1 MKKIGLLFLLF
12 VLTLVCGCQ
21 RSGNQ
26 TADQVI
32 DVIYPFS
39 EDYSISFK
47 NGIELAAQE
56 INDNGGILDEA
67 VTINFVDD
75 GDNTNTAVEVATM
88 VAEKQGFP
96 IVIGHRST
104 DDVLEVEGIYQ
115 RNNKILFAPIIASS
129 KISRAENEGAYLVA
143 PSENEQ
149 AQVMVEKISAQGI
162 SKVVII
168 HTAGNTYGKDFMQKF
183 EEHARKAG
191 LEIVDAVSYLPTA
204 DYFNAYLKKWDA
216 MGAEAIV
223 SACVG
228 SDVTTLFNYL
238 EQTGNTRPIFVTYD
252 IEVQPYEV
260 PISLKSLTQ
269 VISYFDAQATE
280 GSQAEFIKAYQ
291 EMFGKTPDLSAA
303 QGYFALH
310 LAADAVN
317 QAGSLDVSKIK
328 TVLKDS
334 QFESL
339 YGSVTFDSR
348 LVQGIPVIEK
358 RFVNGQLVT
367 MSN

>member
-1 MKKIGLLFLLF
+1 MKKIGLLFLVVTIMLI
-12 VLTLVCGCQ
+12 CGCQ
-21 RSGNQ
+21 KSDNQ
-26 TADQVI
+26 TTDQII

-39 EDYSISFK
+39 EDYSASFK

-56 INDNGGILDEA
+56 INDKGGILGESI
-67 VTINFVDD
+67 TINFVDD

-88 VAEKQGFP
+88 VAEKEGFP

-115 RNNKILFAPIIASS
+115 RNNKLLFAPIIASS
-129 KISRAENEGAYLVA
+129 KISRPENEGAYLVA

-149 AQVMVEKISAQGI
+149 AQVMVEKLVAQGI
-162 SKVVII
+162 TKVAII

-183 EEHARKAG
+183 EEHARNAG

-204 DYFNAYLKKWDA
+204 DYFKTYLKKWDA
-216 MGAEAIV
+216 VGVQAIV

-228 SDVTTLFNYL
+228 SDITKLFNYL
-238 EQTGNTRPIFVTYD
+238 EQTDNTRPIFVTYD

-260 PISLKSLTQ
+260 PESLRPLTQ
-269 VISYFDAQATE
+269 VISYYDAQATE
-280 GSQAEFIKAYQ
+280 GPESEFIKAYQ
-291 EMFGKTPDLSAA
+291 EMFGLTPDLPAA

-317 QAGSLDVSKIK
+317 QAGSLETSDIK

-339 YGSVTFDSR
+339 YGSVHFESR
-348 LVQGIPVIEK
+348 LIQGIPVIEK
-358 RFVNGQLVT
+358 SFVGGQLIT
-367 MSN
+367 SSN